1 METTPALPEL
11 NPDSRASLN
20 HMSTAESDCL
30 ATALELQLL
39 LKEEADI
46 LKRFAGSELLWLIPK
61 KEMLVSELG
70 QKLNMDKAGGG
81 STMSSNQLKVL
92 LGEIDELNRTNGLF
106 ILRTLSYWQ
115 DLLSIFSPQ
124 TYGPSRD
131 GSRPAPALRGHA
143 FSREI

>member
-1 METTPALPEL
+1 MEPTPALPEL
-11 NPDSRASLN
+11 NPDPRVSL
-20 HMSTAESDCL
+20 HHPSAADSDCL

-70 QKLNMDKAGGG
+70 QKLNADKAGGG
-81 STMSSNQLKVL
+81 STLSSDELKVL